1 MIDKEYIKEI
11 ISRITKKKADG
22 NIVPATASMQEIM
35 IAVRDDALECMRT
48 MCNERE
54 IAVNRTL
61 NSVSFK
67 CLGEDI
73 TIRTKCRRSSQTRSI
88 GLERFIHGRR
98 RSHTRLRMM
107 LGSF

>member
-11 ISRITKKKADG
+11 ISRITDVKTE
-22 NIVPATASMQEIM
+22 NNVVPTTASMQEIM
-35 IAVRDDALECMRT
+35 TAIREDALECMRT

-67 CLGEDI
+67 CL
-73 TIRTKCRRSSQTRSI
+73 
-88 GLERFIHGRR
+88 
-98 RSHTRLRMM
+98 
-107 LGSF
+107 

>member
-11 ISRITKKKADG
+11 ISRITDAKADK
-22 NIVPATASMQEIM
+22 NVVHSTASMQEIM
-35 IAVRDDALECMRT
+35 TAIREDALECMRT

-67 CLGEDI
+67 CL
-73 TIRTKCRRSSQTRSI
+73 
-88 GLERFIHGRR
+88 
-98 RSHTRLRMM
+98 
-107 LGSF
+107 

>member
-1 MIDKEYIKEI
+1 MAVGHALGHKSGQTGGSSPFHGRRPPLKRISMIDKEYIKEI

-22 NIVPATASMQEIM
+22 NIVPANASMQDVM
-35 IAVRDDALECMRT
+35 IVIREDALECMRT

-67 CLGEDI
+67 CL
-73 TIRTKCRRSSQTRSI
+73 
-88 GLERFIHGRR
+88 
-98 RSHTRLRMM
+98 
-107 LGSF
+107 